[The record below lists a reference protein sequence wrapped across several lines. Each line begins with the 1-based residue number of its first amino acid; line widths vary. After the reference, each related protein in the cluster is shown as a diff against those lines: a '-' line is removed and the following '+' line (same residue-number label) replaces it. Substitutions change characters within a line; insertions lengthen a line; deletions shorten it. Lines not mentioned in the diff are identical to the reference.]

1 MFPVDIR
8 LLRHIFKP
16 GSNEILKEE
25 AMKKQNVL
33 SVIMVFIIMAIMISS
48 PLADKIDGRVDRL
61 TAELNLSADQSTQ
74 IQQILENTT
83 DSTNKKSVHQQ
94 IENILND
101 DQRRQ
106 YRDIRRNDG
115 YLKDLNERLNLS
127 VEQAEEIQSIMTSV
141 SQEIEQTR
149 ENENSDRRVQR
160 EAMKKIMD
168 KRDDKIKSILNDE
181 QKADFE
187 KLIAEQRQNEQKNR
201 PPGKEKR

>member
-1 MFPVDIR
+1 
-8 LLRHIFKP
+8 
-16 GSNEILKEE
+16 
-25 AMKKQNVL
+25 MKKQNVL